1 MEKNSRHTKGI
12 GINGKLIG
20 FLLPTIILVFALLLA
35 VIYTSTTRIVMSKS
49 EELLQS
55 NSETVVRS
63 VESWMNEVLAAL
75 NTEKDA
81 MEFFQAGRNLEL
93 EYIKHTAGKYD
104 AFPSGIYIGTV
115 DGALVHSSFVPGPEY
130 SFFEKSWYQDGLK
143 SPNFVFGDVY
153 LDENT
158 QGYVVGASSL
168 IKDRNGNP
176 RGVAAADIYLD
187 AISSIVKEVKLEQTG
202 SMFLV
207 EKNTDMIIGHKDDAL
222 LGTVLSEQKAPIY
235 PFVSKLIQGE
245 KKGLQTFQ
253 DAGGDDMY
261 LYLSDIPDSTW
272 AAVAYVPRSE
282 IMASV
287 RSLVTNLVTIFVI
300 SVLALFFMILILIR
314 GIVIKPVRE
323 FSFVASQIADG
334 KLDQSIKF
342 SSRDEFGELAQNF
355 NKTVSRLRDY
365 VNYIDEISKVLD
377 QVAAGDLMFELTY
390 DYAGEFEKIKNSL
403 EYISTSLNQTLGQI
417 GEAADQVA
425 AGSEQVSSGAQAL
438 SQGATEQA
446 SAVEELAA
454 TINEI
459 SNQVSDN
466 AGSAREANEKM
477 EVLGQEIGQ
486 SNSQMQQMIAAM
498 REISDSSGQIE
509 AIIKTIEDISFQTN
523 LLALNAAVEAARAGA
538 AGKGF
543 AVVAD
548 EVRNLASK
556 SAEAA
561 KNTTSLI
568 QSSIDAVKRGT
579 KLADETAQSLEAV
592 VSEARSVVQVVEK
605 ISEASKQQ
613 ADSIVQVTQGVDQIA
628 SVVQTNSATAEESAA
643 ASEEL
648 SGQAHVM
655 KELVGQ
661 FRLRHSMEEMS

>member
-1 MEKNSRHTKGI
+1 MEKNNRNTKGI
-12 GINGKLIG
+12 GINGKLMG
-20 FLLPTIILVFALLLA
+20 FLIPAIILVFALLLA
-35 VIYTSTTRIVMSKS
+35 VIYSSTTKIVMSKS

-75 NTEKDA
+75 NTERDA

-93 EYIKHTAGKYD
+93 EYIRHTADQYE
-104 AFPSGIYIGTV
+104 AFPSGIYIGNT
-115 DGALVHSSFVPGPEY
+115 DGTLVHSSFVPGPEY
-130 SFFEKSWYQDGLK
+130 SFFDKGWYQDGLK
-143 SPNFVFGDVY
+143 APEFVFGDVY

-158 QGYVVGASSL
+158 NSYVVAASSL
-168 IKDRNGNP
+168 LKDRNGNP

-187 AISSIVKEVKLEQTG
+187 AISSIVKEVKLEQSG
-202 SMFLV
+202 SMLLV
-207 EKNTDMIIGHKDDAL
+207 EKNTDMIIGHKDAAL
-222 LGTVLSEQKAPIY
+222 LGTVLSEQKNPMYSYA
-235 PFVSKLIQGE
+235 SQLIQSG
-245 KKGLQTFQ
+245 KTGQQTFQ
-253 DAGGDDMY
+253 ETGGDEMY
-261 LYLSDIPDSTW
+261 LYLSNIPDSSW

-287 RSLVTNLVTIFVI
+287 RTLVVRMVTIFVI
-300 SVLALFFMILILIR
+300 SVLLLSAIVLFLIR
-314 GIVIKPVRE
+314 RIVIKPVRE
-323 FSFVASQIADG
+323 FNFVSSQIADG
-334 KLDQSIKF
+334 HLDQSIRF
-342 SSRDEFGELAQNF
+342 ESRDEFGELALNF

-365 VNYIDEISKVLD
+365 VNYIDEISKVLG
-377 QVAAGDLMFELTY
+377 QVADGDLIFELTY
-390 DYAGEFEKIKNSL
+390 DYAGEFAKIKRAL
-403 EYISTSLNQTLGQI
+403 EHISVSLNGTLGQI
-417 GEAADQVA
+417 GQAAEQVT

-454 TINEI
+454 TINDI
-459 SNQVSDN
+459 SSQVSDN
-466 AGSAREANEKM
+466 AGSAREASEKM
-477 EVLGQEIGQ
+477 EVLEQEILH
-486 SNSQMQQMIAAM
+486 SNDQMQEMIAAM
-498 REISDSSGQIE
+498 KEINDSSSQIG
-509 AIIKTIEDISFQTN
+509 AIISTIEDISFQTN
-523 LLALNAAVEAARAGA
+523 ILALNAAVEAARAGE

-561 KNTTSLI
+561 QNTTTLI

-579 KLADETAQSLEAV
+579 QLADETARSLVTV
-592 VSEARSVVQVVEK
+592 VSEAQSVVSVVEK
-605 ISEASKQQ
+605 ISEASRQQ
-613 ADSIVQVTQGVDQIA
+613 ADSIVQVTQGMDQIS

-661 FRLRHSMEEMS
+661 FHLKE